1 MPRPLAV
8 ILRLAIAIVIA
19 LALLGLWLMNL
30 PEAARQ
36 LFLFMD
42 IGLGVWL
49 VLLIVGAVRGWGI
62 PSLLVAA
69 VIGAVLNLLTVT
81 VVGLIQS
88 GELPWEF
95 IGWAVQAGL
104 AFLVGAAVAVLV
116 VKPRRPA
123 TAPA

>member
-1 MPRPLAV
+1 MNRALAV
-8 ILRLAIAIVIA
+8 TLRLLIAIAVA
-19 LALLGLWLMNL
+19 LALLGLWLQNL

-62 PSLLVAA
+62 RALAVSA

-81 VVGLIQS
+81 VVGLVQT
-88 GELPWEF
+88 GALPWEF
-95 IGWAVQAGL
+95 IGWAAESGI
-104 AFLVGAAVAVLV
+104 AFLIGAAVALAV
-116 VKPRRPA
+116 VKPRRSGT
-123 TAPA
+123 TAA

>member
-1 MPRPLAV
+1 MPRALSV
-8 ILRLAIAIVIA
+8 ILRLAIAVVVA
-19 LALLGLWLMNL
+19 LALLGLWLQDL
-30 PEAARQ
+30 AEAARQ

-62 PSLLVAA
+62 RALIVSA

-88 GELPWEF
+88 GALPWEF
-95 IGWAVQAGL
+95 IGWAAQAGI
-104 AFLVGAAVAVLV
+104 AFLVGAVVAVV
-116 VKPRRPA
+116 IVKPRRPA
-123 TAPA
+123 TAAA

>member
-1 MPRPLAV
+1 MPRLLAV
-8 ILRLAIAIVIA
+8 ILRLAIAIAVA
-19 LALLGLWLMNL
+19 LALLGLWLQSL

-62 PSLLVAA
+62 RALVVSA

-81 VVGLIQS
+81 VVGLIQT
-88 GELPWEF
+88 GALPWEF

-104 AFLVGAAVAVLV
+104 AFLVGAVIAVLV

-123 TAPA
+123 TDAA

>member
-1 MPRPLAV
+1 MSRTLAV
-8 ILRLAIAIVIA
+8 ILRLLIAIAVA

-62 PSLLVAA
+62 RSLLLAA
-69 VIGAVLNLLTVT
+69 LAGAVLNLLTVT
-81 VVGLIQS
+81 VVGLVQT
-88 GELPWEF
+88 GAVPWEF
-95 IGWAVQAGL
+95 MAWATQAGI
-104 AFLVGAAVAVLV
+104 AFLIGAAVALIV

-123 TAPA
+123 TAAA